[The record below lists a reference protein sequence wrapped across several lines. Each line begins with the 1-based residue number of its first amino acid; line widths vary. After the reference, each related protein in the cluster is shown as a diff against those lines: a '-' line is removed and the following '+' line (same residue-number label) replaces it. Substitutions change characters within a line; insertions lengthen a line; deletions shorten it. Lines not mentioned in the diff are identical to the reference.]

1 MKIDFAAKRKLKT
14 VTVEVPDY
22 EAMFRLQALTIQQ
35 SAQIVNKLPEGE
47 FPRIHELAYAIVDD
61 DGKPIYTPDEI
72 KEMDPAVFG
81 ILREALDKLN
91 KTGPGAADEIAKN

>member
-14 VTVEVPDY
+14 VIVEVPEY
-22 EAMFRLQALTIQQ
+22 TTFRLQALTIQQ
-35 SAQIVNKLPEGE
+35 SAQIVNKIPDGE

-61 DGKPIYTPDEI
+61 DGKPIYTPEEI

-91 KTGPGAADEIAKN
+91 KTGPGAAEEITKN